1 MNYPLC
7 LNVKALS
14 HPDEGMGI
22 SNKNNSSS
30 QQVYWDLEA
39 GW

>member
-22 SNKNNSSS
+22 SNNNNSSC
-30 QQVYWDLEA
+30 QQLH
-39 GW
+39 